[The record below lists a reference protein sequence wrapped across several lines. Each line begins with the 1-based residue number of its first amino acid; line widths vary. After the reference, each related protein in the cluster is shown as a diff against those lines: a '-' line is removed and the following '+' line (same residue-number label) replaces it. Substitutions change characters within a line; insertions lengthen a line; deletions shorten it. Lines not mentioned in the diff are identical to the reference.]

1 MDRAGVAVLQM
12 QRAASIQLDAGFALR
27 RVEEIAP
34 VIERLAG

>member
-1 MDRAGVAVLQM
+1 LLQ
-12 QRAASIQLDAGFALR
+12 RRETYGFTVIQLDAGFALR